1 MEMIL
6 KDKQLQYSFEQDLEV
21 LKLLDTIEDEI

>member
-1 MEMIL
+1 MIL